1 VRVQACVGKSL
12 WELVWNAYNARV
24 EDPQVVFA
32 DFDLSDFWEDS
43 DYARKNYVEVPLTP
57 ELVRSIEEE
66 LGFRLP
72 PAYVSLMRSQNGG
85 VPTRTCFPTTVRT
98 SWAQDHIAITGFLG
112 VGRERTYSLLGS
124 LGSKFMQEEW
134 GYPDFGFCICDCPSA
149 GHDMVM
155 LDYRECGPEGEPAVV
170 HVDQEDDYRVT
181 FLAPNFEAFARGLV
195 PESDYDTSE
204 EDLARELDKIK
215 HGAFSTAL
223 TRLLAS
229 APSGVEGT
237 LRRLLGSIATQKGY
251 FALHADPNS
260 YLVYDLLFELFST
273 AHAVQAPQAFLD
285 VYPDLIALGDGEV
298 RTGGYAPQFLAD
310 WMKARVAG
318 AAILDRGQG
327 LTLSEEHREAMR
339 GQLAAFA
346 D

>member
-1 VRVQACVGKSL
+1 MSRLVIVAHALRALRGRQLVLHRYARVPSFPSTSRASRVSSVRVQACVSKSL

-24 EDPQVVFA
+24 EDSQVVFA
-32 DFDLSDFWEDS
+32 DFDIGDFWEDS
-43 DYARKNYVEVPLTP
+43 DYARKKYVEGPITP

-66 LGFRLP
+66 LGLRLP
-72 PAYVSLMRSQNGG
+72 PAYVALMASQNGG
-85 VPTRTCFPTTVRT
+85 IPTRTCFPTKVRT
-98 SWAQDHIAITGFLG
+98 TWAENHIAITGFLG
-112 VGRERTYSLLGS
+112 IGREKTYSLLGS

-155 LDYRECGPEGEPAVV
+155 LDYRECGPEGEPVVV

-181 FLAPNFEAFARGLV
+181 FLAPNFEAFVRGLV
-195 PESDYDTSE
+195 PASDYDTSE

-237 LRRLLGSIATQKGY
+237 LRRLLGDCHAKG
-251 FALHADPNS
+251 LLCS
-260 YLVYDLLFELFST
+260 SCGSKLVSRLRPL
-273 AHAVQAPQAFLD
+273 V
-285 VYPDLIALGDGEV
+285 
-298 RTGGYAPQFLAD
+298 
-310 WMKARVAG
+310 
-318 AAILDRGQG
+318 
-327 LTLSEEHREAMR
+327 
-339 GQLAAFA
+339 
-346 D
+346 